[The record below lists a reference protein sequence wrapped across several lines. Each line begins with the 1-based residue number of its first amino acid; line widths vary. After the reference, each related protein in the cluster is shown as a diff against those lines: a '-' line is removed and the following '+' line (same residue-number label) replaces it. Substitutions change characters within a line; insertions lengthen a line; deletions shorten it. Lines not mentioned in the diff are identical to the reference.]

1 MGKATEA
8 TRTHLQRLRDAE
20 KILFR
25 RLANEGVEN
34 GNIVWVPP
42 GWGMAWFDRGLRFRK
57 GGKPVHF
64 SKLDGETLREMM
76 SQFPSFI
83 ERTLDEQGVNV
94 DPPPRE
100 QGPGAVHY
108 LKMATS
114 GRYRGAVRK
123 SEKVTKTREAL
134 KALREK
140 KEEQREAL
148 QELEKAE
155 ATMLAEGT
163 EAHEQGHRTK
173 ERRLIGRMKE
183 LRRQIN
189 RTDTAVKFLGRQIE
203 ACETNLHNLQLVEL
217 AASVELPD
225 PEELAE
231 NEVAAEEAVAATMAC
246 ADAAADVGIDEDGEL
261 DAEEQGIAAEFAGK
275 QPAEIAK
282 AGDVEATDSKEDAEE
297 DGEPAAP
304 EDDEPEP
311 DKHGEK
317 TQAQ

>member
-1 MGKATEA
+1 MGNATEA
-8 TRTHLQRLRDAE
+8 TRTHLQRLKDAE
-20 KILFR
+20 KVLFK

-42 GWGMAWFDRGLRFRK
+42 GWGMAWFERGLRFRK
-57 GGKPVHF
+57 GGKLVHF
-64 SKLDGETLREMM
+64 SKLDGEMLREMM
-76 SQFPSFI
+76 SQFPAFI

-123 SEKVTKTREAL
+123 SEKVAKTREAL

-140 KEEQREAL
+140 KDEQREAL
-148 QELEKAE
+148 QELEKSE
-155 ATMLAEGT
+155 ADMLAEGT

-189 RTDTAVKFLGRQIE
+189 RTDIAVKFLGRQIE

-246 ADAAADVGIDEDGEL
+246 ADAAAGVGVDEDNEL

-275 QPAEIAK
+275 QPAETIK
-282 AGDVEATDSKEDAEE
+282 TSVEADSKEDAEE
-297 DGEPAAP
+297 DPAA
-304 EDDEPEP
+304 EAESDEPESTE
-311 DKHGEK
+311 HRGEK

>member
-1 MGKATEA
+1 MGNATEA

-20 KILFR
+20 RVLFK

-57 GGKPVHF
+57 GEKPVHF

-94 DPPPRE
+94 DPPPKE

-114 GRYRGAVRK
+114 GKYRGAVRK

-148 QELEKAE
+148 QELEKVE
-155 ATMLAEGT
+155 AAMLAEGT

-246 ADAAADVGIDEDGEL
+246 ADAAADVGVDEDGEL

-275 QPAEIAK
+275 QPAEIA
-282 AGDVEATDSKEDAEE
+282 ADVEAAVATDKDAEE
-297 DGEPAAP
+297 DEPAVP
-304 EDDEPEP
+304 EAEEPEP
-311 DKHGEK
+311 DKHRGEK
-317 TQAQ
+317 TRAQ